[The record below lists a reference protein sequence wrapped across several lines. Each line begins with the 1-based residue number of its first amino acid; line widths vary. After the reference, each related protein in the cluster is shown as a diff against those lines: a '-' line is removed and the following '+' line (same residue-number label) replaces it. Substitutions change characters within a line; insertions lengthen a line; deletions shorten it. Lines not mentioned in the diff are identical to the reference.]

1 MTFNKK
7 IFSHCFVIAGVR
19 KRERCSKD
27 EGGRILFL
35 EKKNS
40 EVYEKLHETVPRKE
54 YDKLLE
60 ELRDNEI
67 LVNNMRSKIDE
78 QIKKNTNYWSNLKT
92 YLNRIKTY
100 DTDWKRNMT
109 NLKMFG

>member
-1 MTFNKK
+1 MNDALRMK
-7 IFSHCFVIAGVR
+7 
-19 KRERCSKD
+19 ED
-27 EGGRILFL
+27 EFYSL

-40 EVYEKLHETVPRKE
+40 EVYEKLQETVPRKE